1 MAAAAGARRT
11 ASAYPRFL
19 EAQRAVDIAIIDRNP
34 ITAATKLDAVEKR
47 PEVAEFQRFD
57 LFLGAI
63 RTDRGLAVPIL
74 DSPPAATADGRLGS
88 VLHKPKALRG
98 RRPSPE
104 RADEVSVG
112 FLTADRFGLDI
123 GSELVLRLA
132 LPTWDQLSEF
142 QEVVEGSRDA
152 WDFAA
157 GPTIRLR
164 VVGIEAMPGGFPPL
178 APGQGPP
185 LFLTPAFHQSYAEGT
200 LTVAGTAIILK
211 DESALSGF
219 RDAAERIIGPG
230 GATFLTKPEHASKI
244 QRATHLQVVGLWL
257 MAGLTGFAALVI
269 LSQAFARQ
277 VFAESADYPTLAAI
291 GMTRRQL
298 WALGVA
304 RAALTCG
311 PAALCAVAVAVLL
324 SPATPIGL
332 ARIAEPDPGFRVDVP
347 VLAIG
352 VSVLIVALLLTTS
365 LPAWWAT
372 KTSRASSSVSARAP
386 LRPVTALGSMLMLVR
401 PPAVVLAGIRMA
413 LQPRGRGRDAVPVR
427 STIICASVGVAA
439 LAAAVFFGTS
449 LQHLVR
455 TPELYGQ
462 RWDTR
467 IGSRAMDDISEDV
480 VPLLK
485 GNPAI
490 SELSEGTITEANIGG
505 HVVGVL
511 AVDSLQ
517 GQPFAVAVEGRA
529 PQSADEILLGTRTFR
544 EVKARIGDRMEVRM
558 GDSSRSM
565 TVVGRGVHP
574 DVSDSG
580 RFGEG
585 VAMTYQGLKS
595 LNPGAA
601 RNVFLV
607 RFSPEVDFDQTY
619 RELQGTFSRIGIS
632 RGGPPTELAG
642 FGRTEDLPFLLA
654 VMVAIVGAVTMVHTL
669 LMAVHRRRRDLA
681 VLKTMG
687 FVRRQVAWAV
697 VWQSTVLAVIILLVG
712 LPLGLIGGG
721 RAWSVFASQLGVR
734 PEAAFPVA
742 PMFLIVPTTLLLANL
757 VAAVPARMAAGTHP
771 GAELR
776 AE

>member
-11 ASAYPRFL
+11 ESAYPRFL
-19 EAQRAVDIAIIDRNP
+19 EAQRAVDIAVIDRNP
-34 ITAATKLDAVEKR
+34 LTAATKLDAVEKL
-47 PEVAEFQRFD
+47 PEVAEFERFD

-88 VLHKPKALRG
+88 ALHKPKILRG

-104 RADEVSVG
+104 RVDEVSVG
-112 FLTADRFGLDI
+112 FLTAERFGLDV
-123 GSELVLRLA
+123 GSELILRLA
-132 LPTWDQLSEF
+132 LRTLDQLLAF
-142 QEVVEGSRDA
+142 QQVVQGSRDA

-157 GPTIRLR
+157 GPTVALR

-185 LFLTPAFHQSYAEGT
+185 LFLTPAFHQSYSEGT
-200 LTVAGTAIILK
+200 LTAAGTAIILK
-211 DESALSGF
+211 DESTLGGF
-219 RDAAERIIGPG
+219 RDAAERIMGPG

-244 QRATHLQVVGLWL
+244 QRATHLQVVGLSL

-298 WALGVA
+298 WGLGVA
-304 RAALTCG
+304 RAALLCG
-311 PAALCAVAVAVLL
+311 PAALCAIAVAVLL

-347 VLAIG
+347 VVAIG
-352 VSVLIVALLLTTS
+352 VPVLIVAILLTTS
-365 LPAWWAT
+365 LPAWLAAKTTRAT
-372 KTSRASSSVSARAP
+372 SSGSARTP
-386 LRPVTALGSMLMLVR
+386 LQPLTALGSMLMLLR

-413 LQPRGRGRDAVPVR
+413 LQPRGRDRDAVPVR
-427 STIICASVGVAA
+427 STITCASAGVAA
-439 LAAAVFFGTS
+439 LAAAVLFGTS

-467 IGSRAMDDISEDV
+467 IGSRAIRDISDDV
-480 VPLLK
+480 VPLLH

-490 SELSEGTITEANIGG
+490 SEISEGTITEANIGG
-505 HVVGVL
+505 QVVGVL

-517 GQPFAVAVEGRA
+517 GQPFAVAIEGRA
-529 PQSADEILLGTRTFR
+529 PHSADEILLGSRTFR
-544 EVKARIGDRMEVRM
+544 QVKARIGDRIDVRM

-565 TVVGRGVHP
+565 AIVGRGVHP
-574 DVSDSG
+574 DVGDSG

-585 VAMTYQGLKS
+585 VAMTFQGLKA

-607 RFSPEVDFDQTY
+607 RFSPRVDRDQTY
-619 RELQGTFSRIGIS
+619 GELQETFSRIGMA

-642 FGRTEDLPFLLA
+642 FGRSEDLPFLLA
-654 VMVAIVGAVTMVHTL
+654 VLVAVVGAVTMVH
-669 LMAVHRRRRDLA
+669 
-681 VLKTMG
+681 
-687 FVRRQVAWAV
+687 
-697 VWQSTVLAVIILLVG
+697 
-712 LPLGLIGGG
+712 
-721 RAWSVFASQLGVR
+721 
-734 PEAAFPVA
+734 
-742 PMFLIVPTTLLLANL
+742 
-757 VAAVPARMAAGTHP
+757 
-771 GAELR
+771 
-776 AE
+776 